1 MVNLRSLVAR
11 LRTEQD
17 QLTRRLKKVTQVIE
31 ALSSLSDKTIRR
43 RRRMSKAARRK
54 ISRAKK
60 AFWAKKKAQQRNSKK
75 LKIAA

>member
-31 ALSSLSDKTIRR
+31 ALSSLSDKTAGRKS
-43 RRRMSKAARRK
+43 RMSKAARRK
-54 ISRAKK
+54 MSQARK
-60 AFWAKKKAQQRNSKK
+60 AFWAKKKAQQRTSKK